1 MCSDLIAVSPRS
13 EVSSTIK
20 LYKYISFEAL
30 KGLIEYGDFRV
41 TYRKDCNDPLEML
54 PAGKLPG
61 CGDLR
66 EERGFIS
73 LTQCANNL
81 TMWGNYADKFQGARI
96 GFEFPYYCGERLS
109 AGNKEEK
116 HIHESL
122 KQISELG
129 LDIRFFQAF
138 SKNGEI
144 EPSGISRLL
153 IKCIYVIDNER
164 VHYPPASES
173 IEKTR
178 IDAERF
184 WWSIMCTKA
193 WDWRHEE
200 EYRMPLEHTRDITR
214 SNTVKKSMM
223 KFSNIPTPYIKS
235 IILGPKCQLSQ
246 ENVEDLIAIKRSQM
260 SCGTEYLPKDVLVAQ
275 ARYNKTSFKLH
286 IPEK

>member
-1 MCSDLIAVSPRS
+1 MCSGLIAVSPRA

-20 LYKYISFEAL
+20 LYKYISFKAL
-30 KGLIEYGDFRV
+30 KGLIKYGDFRV

-61 CGDLR
+61 LGDLR

-96 GFEFPYYCGERLS
+96 GFEFPYYCGDSLS

-129 LDIRFFQAF
+129 LDIRFFQVF

-153 IKCIYVIDNER
+153 IKCIYVSDNER
-164 VHYPPASES
+164 VHYPPASER

-193 WDWRHEE
+193 WDWRYEE
-200 EYRMPLEHTRDITR
+200 EYRMPLHHTRDITR
-214 SNTVKKSMM
+214 SNKAKKSLM

-235 IILGPKCQLSQ
+235 IILGPECKLDQEDVKYSIAEKRNKLSS
-246 ENVEDLIAIKRSQM
+246 DALYI
-260 SCGTEYLPKDVLVAQ
+260 PKDVHVAR
-275 ARYNKTSFKLH
+275 ARYTKNSFKLD
-286 IPEK
+286 IS